1 MVIKSSYEWHSDQLK
16 EDEPRLKQVLED
28 AKNGGKPNKR
38 LINKLQNSIKMH
50 KNVIF
55 REQIKQGIM
64 LAPVEFNSEDYEPMF
79 SNIKMSVAELELYC
93 AMHGYWFN
101 IEIRPKA

>member
-1 MVIKSSYEWHSDQLK
+1 MVIKSSYQFSLEQLK
-16 EDEPRLKQVLED
+16 EEELRLERVLE
-28 AKNGGKPNKR
+28 AANNGGKPNKR

-50 KNVIF
+50 KNIIF

-101 IEIRPKA
+101 IEIRPKS